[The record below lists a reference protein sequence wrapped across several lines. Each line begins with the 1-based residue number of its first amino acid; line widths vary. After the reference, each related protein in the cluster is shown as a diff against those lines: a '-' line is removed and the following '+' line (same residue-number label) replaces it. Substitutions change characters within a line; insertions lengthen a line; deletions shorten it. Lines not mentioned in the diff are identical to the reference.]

1 MDKLTRYA
9 TIIKTILQEDGQHK
23 PSHGDITPLL
33 VFDDEH
39 HSYQLMY
46 IGWDRRRRV
55 HGSIYH
61 LRLENNKVYIEE
73 DTSNQPIAE
82 SLLAAGIPKEDIV
95 LAFHTL
101 DKRQYTDFAV
111 A

>member
-1 MDKLTRYA
+1 MDKVTRYSE
-9 TIIKTILQEDGQHK
+9 IIKQILSEDANYK
-23 PSHGDITPLL
+23 PSHGDIEPLL

-46 IGWDRRRRV
+46 VGWDRRRRV

-61 LRLENNKVYIEE
+61 LRIQNNKIYIEE

-82 SLLAAGIPKEDIV
+82 SLLEVGVPKEDIV
-95 LAFHTL
+95 LAFHTPE
-101 DKRQYTDFAV
+101 KRQYTEFAI